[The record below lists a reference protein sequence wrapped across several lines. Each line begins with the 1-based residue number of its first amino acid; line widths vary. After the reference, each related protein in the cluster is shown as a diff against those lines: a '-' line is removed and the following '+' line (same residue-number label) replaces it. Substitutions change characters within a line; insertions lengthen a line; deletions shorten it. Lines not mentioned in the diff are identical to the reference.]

1 LGSKALN
8 SLEIKM
14 IEVLMKNYE
23 KGGISSEQINDLL
36 EINDKNVDNQRKL
49 RNEFIKSLNLKL
61 KIMHNFENSIE
72 RNPSSTDKRIF
83 DYQLNEE
90 IFKKLKNE
98 FKDN

>member
-1 LGSKALN
+1 M
-8 SLEIKM
+8 IK
-14 IEVLMKNYE
+14 VLMKNYE

-49 RNEFIKSLNLKL
+49 RHEFIKSLNLKL
-61 KIMHNFENSIE
+61 KMMHNFENSIE